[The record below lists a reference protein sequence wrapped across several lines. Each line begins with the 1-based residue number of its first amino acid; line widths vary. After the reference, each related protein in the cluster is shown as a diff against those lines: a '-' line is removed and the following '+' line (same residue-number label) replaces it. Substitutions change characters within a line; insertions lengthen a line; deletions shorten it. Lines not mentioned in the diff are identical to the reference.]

1 MIKYENNLYNFF
13 DKIICINLKSR
24 PDRYES
30 ATIEFKKLNINNVEF
45 YFAEKSSKG
54 GKYGCFESH
63 INVIKKCYNK
73 GYYNILIFEDDLRP
87 SNFYNIE
94 LLNESIEFMKNNNWD
109 IFYLGY
115 FIFNEDAT
123 DNIILS
129 YNKKTDNIIQYNP
142 CSTHTYCLNK
152 KSMEKILST
161 YHNYIGIIHYD
172 IYLSNREYF
181 KNYCILPMLF
191 EQHYCYE
198 IDNETD
204 NLIQLAARKSQ
215 CFLGDY
221 MNINSNITYLIYFY
235 NKYYYILGFIFIIF
249 CIILYRYY
257 NKFKFPN

>member
-30 ATIEFKKLNINNVEF
+30 SLKEFKKLNINNVEF

-63 INVIKKCYNK
+63 INVIKKCYNE

-115 FIFNEDAT
+115 FIGNDDIF
-123 DNIILS
+123 DNILIS
-129 YNKKTDNIIQYNP
+129 YNIIKNNIIQYNP
-142 CSTHTYCLNK
+142 CATHAYCLNRN
-152 KSMEKILST
+152 SMKKILST
-161 YHNYIGIIHYD
+161 YEQYIETLHLDVYYCD
-172 IYLSNREYF
+172 RKLF
-181 KNYCILPMLF
+181 TNYCVIPLMF
-191 EQHYCYE
+191 EQHYCYD
-198 IDNETD
+198 IDNQIDTIKEYCIRRT
-204 NLIQLAARKSQ
+204 Q
-215 CFLGDY
+215 CFFGDY
-221 MNINSNITYLIYFY
+221 INIHSNTTFLIYLY
-235 NKYYYILGFIFIIF
+235 NKYYYIIFIFLFIVIIKY
-249 CIILYRYY
+249 L
-257 NKFKFPN
+257 